1 MITSIRSLL
10 SITVSS
16 IASPAATEE
25 ELEGVAEPRMR
36 REATAIYHA
45 RAEARARI
53 AKDSPTL
60 QHTESWFET
69 LISVREFIPPG
80 IWVPVNIVTLAL
92 TVLDMWMQGE
102 LSGARDAPSPPQSEE
117 VEALLIPDLP
127 PVEPNAPAWRIPAH
141 AHNILLSLL
150 SLLLAFRTNQA
161 YDRWWEARKL
171 WGQIVNSTRNVASN
185 AAVFMTDLER
195 KRRVIKAAILFAWCT
210 KASLRAT
217 RPSADEIS
225 GLVTDEMLQAMTSR
239 YTGPLERRPTLHLD
253 QSAFE
258 EEEADD
264 QGYVYEHL
272 PMLMVDEMKAGIRD
286 ELDETVG
293 AKGSAAEVHEGWKIV
308 IGNDIKSLVDALGGC
323 ERIQKTPMPFGYLA
337 QQRIFMLL
345 WLLSYPL
352 AIAGDY
358 KWWTVVVCAFV
369 SFIMLKVDAISV
381 EIEHPFTTEVHD
393 LPLEAICITIEKN
406 LLEILRRAESRELRP
421 VEPPVYNRRSSQTA
435 RQHWDATR
443 PRNRS
448 GVAFLGGGDANGAA
462 AVRG

>member
-1 MITSIRSLL
+1 
-10 SITVSS
+10 
-16 IASPAATEE
+16 
-25 ELEGVAEPRMR
+25 
-36 REATAIYHA
+36 
-45 RAEARARI
+45 
-53 AKDSPTL
+53 
-60 QHTESWFET
+60 
-69 LISVREFIPPG
+69 
-80 IWVPVNIVTLAL
+80 
-92 TVLDMWMQGE
+92 
-102 LSGARDAPSPPQSEE
+102 
-117 VEALLIPDLP
+117 
-127 PVEPNAPAWRIPAH
+127 IPAH

-195 KRRVIKAAILFAWCT
+195 KRRH
-210 KASLRAT
+210 SLRGH
-217 RPSADEIS
+217 SL
-225 GLVTDEMLQAMTSR
+225 LVTDEMLQAMTSR

-358 KWWTVVVCAFV
+358 KWWTVVVCAFP
-369 SFIMLKVDAISV
+369 LPQVDAISV

-421 VEPPVYNRRSSQTA
+421 VESPV
-435 RQHWDATR
+435 
-443 PRNRS
+443 
-448 GVAFLGGGDANGAA
+448 
-462 AVRG
+462 

>member
-1 MITSIRSLL
+1 
-10 SITVSS
+10 
-16 IASPAATEE
+16 
-25 ELEGVAEPRMR
+25 
-36 REATAIYHA
+36 
-45 RAEARARI
+45 
-53 AKDSPTL
+53 
-60 QHTESWFET
+60 
-69 LISVREFIPPG
+69 
-80 IWVPVNIVTLAL
+80 
-92 TVLDMWMQGE
+92 
-102 LSGARDAPSPPQSEE
+102 
-117 VEALLIPDLP
+117 
-127 PVEPNAPAWRIPAH
+127 
-141 AHNILLSLL
+141 
-150 SLLLAFRTNQA
+150 
-161 YDRWWEARKL
+161 
-171 WGQIVNSTRNVASN
+171 
-185 AAVFMTDLER
+185 
-195 KRRVIKAAILFAWCT
+195 VIKAAILFAWCT

-217 RPSADEIS
+217 RPSADELS
-225 GLVTDEMLQAMTSR
+225 GLVTGEMLQAMTSR

-369 SFIMLKVDAISV
+369 SFIMLKARPLALAPPASQL
-381 EIEHPFTTEVHD
+381 TGLAL
-393 LPLEAICITIEKN
+393 LPALKP
-406 LLEILRRAESRELRP
+406 LP
-421 VEPPVYNRRSSQTA
+421 
-435 RQHWDATR
+435 
-443 PRNRS
+443 
-448 GVAFLGGGDANGAA
+448 
-462 AVRG
+462 